1 MRNKKLIVLLTV
13 VTVLIVVVV
22 TCGATF
28 LVRNVY
34 AYSYYGNAEG
44 GAVNYD
50 ARIIEA
56 ADIRKNSSMFF
67 LDEQAVSDRIEKA
80 FPNVRVVNIERR
92 FPDSVSINY
101 VVYENSFQYENGGS
115 YYQCYASGRIGGVSA
130 TKMSGYF
137 TVKPRGATSDVV
149 GEFFQSRDG
158 YDRKI
163 MDAFISFMYSK
174 GLNDSQINER
184 IDFIDLTRDGYVYV
198 RTKAGCSIELKC
210 GADDFAKLMDRG
222 WSLFVDPNPDS
233 AVTTRISGL
242 IKVWTSYA
250 SDSPTVKSSYI
261 ALGAEI
267 GVNADGGKKYY
278 SDASYY
284 LENYGG
290 IAV

>member
-22 TCGATF
+22 TCGAAF

-50 ARIIEA
+50 TRIIEA
-56 ADIRKNSSMFF
+56 SGIQKNSSMFF
-67 LDEQAVSDRIEKA
+67 LDEKAIAERIENT

-115 YYQCYASGRIGGVSA
+115 YYQCYASGRIGGTSTA
-130 TKMSGYF
+130 KMNGYF
-137 TVKPRGATSDVV
+137 TVKPHGRTNTVV
-149 GEFFQSRDG
+149 GEYFQAQDG

-163 MDAFISFMYSK
+163 LDAFIAFMYNK

-184 IDFIDLTRDGYVYV
+184 IDFIDLTRDGYIYI

-210 GADDFAKLMDRG
+210 GVDDFAKLMDRG
-222 WSLFVDPNPDS
+222 WSLFADPNPDS
-233 AVTTRISGL
+233 AVVTRISGL
-242 IKVWTSYA
+242 IKVWVSNA
-250 SDSPTVKSSYI
+250 GDSPTVKSSYI

-267 GVNADGGKKYY
+267 GVDANGGKKYY